1 MERRLNMKTLQN
13 KRNARWVLCEI
24 LHICLRPLSHKESN
38 ERVLERKRKPW
49 QTTQTH
55 SNQSVSFQYNQSRI
69 SSTSTVAMHQRDE
82 TDSSTF
88 SQAAKILNSITL
100 PRHSGQF
107 QPLGHQTTVLQ
118 SISVFVVASRCR
130 LIHWAAVCGSCLHI
144 AYVFSEG

>member
-1 MERRLNMKTLQN
+1 MKTLQN

-24 LHICLRPLSHKESN
+24 LHICLRPLSNKESN
-38 ERVLERKRKPW
+38 ERLLERKRKPW
-49 QTTQTH
+49 QTTQTSQFH
-55 SNQSVSFQYNQSRI
+55 FSAISHLSAPHLLLPCISV
-69 SSTSTVAMHQRDE
+69 MK
-82 TDSSTF
+82 DSSTF

-118 SISVFVVASRCR
+118 SVSVFVAAGRCR

-144 AYVFSEG
+144 AYDFSEG

>member
-1 MERRLNMKTLQN
+1 METLQN

-24 LHICLRPLSHKESN
+24 LHICLRPPSNKESN

-49 QTTQTH
+49 Q
-55 SNQSVSFQYNQSRI
+55 NQSVSFQYNQSRASS
-69 SSTSTVAMHQRDE
+69 SSTAAMHQRDE

-100 PRHSGQF
+100 PRHPGQF

-118 SISVFVVASRCR
+118 SVSVFVAASRCR

-144 AYVFSEG
+144 AYDFSEG